1 MFQEKC
7 VKIPLR
13 PNTLSLLIRLKM
25 TNAEILQTVATII
38 REVLEL
44 PNLIVTHETSAVDVD
59 EWDSMTHIQ
68 LIGAIEGKFKV
79 RFALGELQA
88 LKNVNDMIELIQKKL
103 NK

>member
-1 MFQEKC
+1 
-7 VKIPLR
+7 
-13 PNTLSLLIRLKM
+13 M
-25 TNAEILQTVATII
+25 TNDEILQTITEII

-44 PNLIVTHETSAVDVD
+44 PNLQVNHETSATDVD

-68 LIGAIEGKFKV
+68 IIAAIEGKYKI

-88 LKNVNDMIELIQKKL
+88 LKNAGDMIELIKKKL

>member
-1 MFQEKC
+1 
-7 VKIPLR
+7 
-13 PNTLSLLIRLKM
+13 M

>member
-1 MFQEKC
+1 MS
-7 VKIPLR
+7 
-13 PNTLSLLIRLKM
+13 NSD
-25 TNAEILQTVATII
+25 ILQAVTTIM

-44 PNLIVTHETSAVDVD
+44 PDLNVTTTTSAADVD

-68 LIGAIEGKFKV
+68 LISEIERKYKV

-88 LKNVNDMIELIQKKL
+88 LKNVGDMIGLIEKKL

>member
-1 MFQEKC
+1 
-7 VKIPLR
+7 
-13 PNTLSLLIRLKM
+13 M
-25 TNAEILQTVATII
+25 TNAEILQAVSSII

-44 PNLIVTHETSAVDVD
+44 PSLSVNEQTSAADVD

-68 LIGAIEGKFKV
+68 LIAAIEGKYKI

-88 LKNVNDMIELIQKKL
+88 LKNVGDMIALIQKKL

>member
-1 MFQEKC
+1 
-7 VKIPLR
+7 
-13 PNTLSLLIRLKM
+13 M
-25 TNAEILQTVATII
+25 TNNEILQTITEII

-44 PNLIVTHETSAVDVD
+44 PNLQVNNETSATDVD

-68 LIGAIEGKFKV
+68 IIAAIEGKYKI

-88 LKNVNDMIELIQKKL
+88 LKNAGDMIELIKKKL